1 MSSFEQNIITI
12 YGSEGKKWLNE
23 LPSVLAVLSK
33 QYNLSQLEPVSNMS
47 FNYVARG
54 FIKEKPIIVKLG
66 LNNKALSK
74 ETQCLKA
81 FESRATPKVI
91 ANKDNMIIMEC
102 AVPGITLKEYFPWQE
117 TEATNILC
125 NVIKDLH
132 TAQIPIGHNFYHIK
146 DLLQTLDKEI
156 DIPNNILNK
165 ARRLRDKLLSTTTKE
180 VLLHGDLHHDNI
192 LKNDHGWMVID
203 PKGFIGDPAFETT
216 AYICNPIP
224 DLLHENNPTEI
235 IIGRIQL
242 CAKNLNIP
250 EQRVK
255 DWFYVKSVLCW
266 AWSLEDKL
274 DHVYWKKLL
283 NILG

>member
-12 YGSEGKKWLNE
+12 YGSEGKKWLHE
-23 LPSVLAVLSK
+23 LPSVLADLSK
-33 QYNLSQLEPVSNMS
+33 QYNISQLEPVSNMS

-81 FESRATPKVI
+81 FESHATPKVI

-102 AVPGITLKEYFPWQE
+102 AVPGITLKEHFPLQE

-242 CAKNLNIP
+242 CAKNLNFP

>member
-1 MSSFEQNIITI
+1 
-12 YGSEGKKWLNE
+12 
-23 LPSVLAVLSK
+23 
-33 QYNLSQLEPVSNMS
+33 MS

-54 FIKEKPIIVKLG
+54 LIKEKPILVKLG
-66 LNNKALSK
+66 LNNRALSK

-81 FESRATPKVI
+81 FESHATPKVI

-132 TAQIPIGHNFYHIK
+132 TAKIPIGHNFYHIK
-146 DLLQTLDKEI
+146 DLLHTLDNEP

-165 ARRLRDKLLSTTTKE
+165 ARRLRDKLLSTTMKE

-203 PKGFIGDPAFETT
+203 PKGFIGDPVFETA

-224 DLLHENNPTEI
+224 DLLHENNPKEI

-242 CAKNLNIP
+242 CAKNLNIQ

-274 DHVYWKKLL
+274 DHAYWKKLL